1 MAQTTTP
8 PASALGAGGV
18 AGLSNQALRDL
29 LRGADLDDL
38 FRIRNS
44 VDGRIVE
51 KLGDAGRQ
59 EAFRDDGATSPESW
73 VVERFGVS
81 MSTARALT
89 HVAEKASDMPQLVGS
104 LCAGDLS
111 FDKMRAVADVATPKT
126 DRELCEQAKEH
137 SVRELADIARST
149 AELAR
154 TRTPSSSRSEHDGR
168 FLRFNDKCRPR
179 GPGQG
184 GPFRR

>member
-1 MAQTTTP
+1 MAGN
-8 PASALGAGGV
+8 ASEVAPFGADLIDET
-18 AGLSNQALRDL
+18 ALSNL
-29 LRGADLDDL
+29 DLDDL
-38 FRIRNS
+38 FRIKAKI
-44 VDGRIVE
+44 DGCILE
-51 KLGDAGRQ
+51 KLGEAGRQ